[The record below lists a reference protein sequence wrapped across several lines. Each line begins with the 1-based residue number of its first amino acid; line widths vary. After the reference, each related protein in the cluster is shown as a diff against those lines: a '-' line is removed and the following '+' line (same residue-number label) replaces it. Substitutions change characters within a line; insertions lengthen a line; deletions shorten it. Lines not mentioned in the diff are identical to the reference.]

1 MKQQKIKTDKLQV
14 AEVRLISYEEGCSKY
29 ANNTDGN
36 IHPGMICAAYI
47 GRDAS
52 IGDSGGPLMCGGLL
66 TGIVSWGKGC
76 ALPNYPGV
84 YTDVAYYNKWIAE
97 ILLKNK

>member
-1 MKQQKIKTDKLQV
+1 MSPAFPTDNPAVKAIELRKEAARDGTICTVSGWGYIDEKQKIKTDKLQV

-52 IGDSGGPLMCGGLL
+52 I
-66 TGIVSWGKGC
+66 VST
-76 ALPNYPGV
+76 V
-84 YTDVAYYNKWIAE
+84 SFFT
-97 ILLKNK
+97 